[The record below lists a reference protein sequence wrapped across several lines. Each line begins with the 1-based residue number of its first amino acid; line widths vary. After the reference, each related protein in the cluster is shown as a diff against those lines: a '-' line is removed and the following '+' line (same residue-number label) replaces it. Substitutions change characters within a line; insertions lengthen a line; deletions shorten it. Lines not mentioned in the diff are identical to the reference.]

1 MALQKITTDII
12 EDNAV
17 SGSKISVGT
26 PAAGDIL
33 YYNGTDY
40 VKLAKGTDGE
50 VLKLES
56 GLPVWGASSGGSP
69 SSGGGGPSDAFII
82 SGNRG
87 ATSSNQIFNYA
98 FTSSTESVWGTCEDD
113 GAGGASSGCS
123 HSTATDGY
131 YTTGTIPNPVTPS
144 SPTFRT
150 TIERYSYSSQGNAVD
165 IGNISQHKTVAGGV
179 NSSTEGYVLGGTGY
193 NITGHSSGG
202 QKFAFSNG
210 SSSTNVM
217 SLEIAKNGMGT
228 HQDSTHG
235 YTFGGTAGGG
245 TNPVVLAVSSC
256 CRFTFANDTTR
267 EDIGALN
274 EVSGAH
280 VTVGNATTAY
290 IVGGSNTTNPPNDG
304 GHQHIYYD
312 RIDSYALASSSTA
325 ADHGDLHT
333 TQRAAYGASTN
344 TTGLIVGGTN
354 NSGPTA
360 SKQEFSY
367 ASNTTATQLTALT
380 STASGGGYGQVPP
393 TF

>member
-1 MALQKITTDII
+1 MAIQKITTDII

-17 SGSKISVGT
+17 TGSKISVGT

-87 ATSSNQIFNYA
+87 ATGTNQIFNYA
-98 FTSSTESVWGTCEDD
+98 FASSTESVWGTCEDD

-165 IGNISQHKTVAGGV
+165 IGDTGQHKTVAGGIS
-179 NSSTEGYVLGGTGY
+179 SSTDAYVLGGTGF
-193 NITGHSSGG
+193 NITGHSSNGH
-202 QKFAFSNG
+202 KFAFATG
-210 SSSTNVM
+210 SSSGSAI
-217 SLEIAKNGMGT
+217 SLEIGKANMGT

-235 YTFGGTAGGG
+235 YTFGGVSGGG
-245 TNPVVLAVSSC
+245 NNPVVTAVATV
-256 CRFTFANDTTR
+256 CRFAFANDTTR
-267 EDIGALN
+267 EDIDSMAENSAGHA
-274 EVSGAH
+274 
-280 VTVGNATTAY
+280 TVGN
-290 IVGGSNTTNPPNDG
+290 NTTCFNAG
-304 GHQHIYYD
+304 GNSASNQGNTVNYT
-312 RIDSYALASSSTA
+312 RIDSYQLASGATQ
-325 ADHGDLHT
+325 ADHGDLAT
-333 TQRAAYGASTN
+333 YVTGGYGASTN
-344 TTGLIVGGTN
+344 TTGIIVGGNDTV
-354 NSGPTA
+354 SYVTH
-360 SKQEFSY
+360 KQEFAY

-380 STASGGGYGQVPP
+380 STAGGGGHGQVPP